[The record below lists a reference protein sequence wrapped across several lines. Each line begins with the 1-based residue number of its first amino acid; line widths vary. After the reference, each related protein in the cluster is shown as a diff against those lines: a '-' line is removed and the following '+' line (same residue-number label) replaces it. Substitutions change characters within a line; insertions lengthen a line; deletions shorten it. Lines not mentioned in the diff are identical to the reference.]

1 MDSQLAGITRISELK
16 WRAHSPGCWEH
27 PSDFSSL
34 SVQEFLCYGNIPI
47 VAKLESEIMLDRIS
61 WWIRRGFSLV
71 HFPCR
76 LSRRSYS
83 GRTCF
88 FPAEKPKMTAGRWC
102 PAYPYFIL
110 FFFPLSARGPTRSA
124 ILLGWPNYGVDGQ
137 HNYRTSRGLST
148 SGV

>member
-1 MDSQLAGITRISELK
+1 MWSKMDSQLAGITRISELK

-47 VAKLESEIMLDRIS
+47 VAKLESEIMLDDRIS
-61 WWIRRGFSLV
+61 WWIRASLV

-83 GRTCF
+83 GRTF
-88 FPAEKPKMTAGRWC
+88 FPRQKARDDSREVVLPGACKTGHIKDNPAQHTDLFKPYACHSIINGC
-102 PAYPYFIL
+102 LIL
-110 FFFPLSARGPTRSA
+110 CSLRPL
-124 ILLGWPNYGVDGQ
+124 DG
-137 HNYRTSRGLST
+137 
-148 SGV
+148 